1 MITSKKNS
9 VLAHYN
15 DINKAN
21 GKKPRSSH
29 DNSAGRGADNPY
41 KNVARLSQPTYTGTL
56 SGQAVDPYTLAGR
69 LPPDRLGNS
78 LEFSGRDQE
87 MPFDLQALG
96 DENVSLASTAK
107 GLPTSSTEIKEDRTF
122 LKTSPLLKDSSMVSG
137 NRNANG
143 LGGVEASTQVLLD
156 RVGEILDNDETLL
169 ERATPLDANSST
181 SVSLRDA
188 FQSALDA
195 SDSGNVDVQSFFSNS
210 SLGAFLGS
218 DPDLY
223 QDLHITPQ
231 SAARMRSHLAAIKHG
246 TYASVPLICKGYDSC
261 PIRSSCW
268 FAVKRD
274 NGTVDLA
281 TSKFPL
287 LQPCPVEASILQVK
301 VKQYC
306 SENFHNLNHITPT
319 IISLATKLAELDI
332 YEIRVNML
340 LSQGDSFGEGR
351 DLMQEAVLS
360 NDLHGNPVKTAMK
373 EHPAF
378 ALKERFQKMRSQLMK
393 ELLSSPEAKINARAK
408 IEANKVDS
416 VSSTMTKMSAALN
429 KINSLIRDNTV
440 DPMDF
445 DDD

>member
-1 MITSKKNS
+1 M
-9 VLAHYN
+9 AHYN

-41 KNVARLSQPTYTGTL
+41 KNAARLSQPTYTGTL
-56 SGQAVDPYTLAGR
+56 TGQVIDPYTLASG
-69 LPPDRLGNS
+69 LSPDRLGNS
-78 LEFSGRDQE
+78 LEFSPKEEG
-87 MPFDLQALG
+87 MPFDLGAL
-96 DENVSLASTAK
+96 DQDTSVDIASTAK
-107 GLPTSSTEIKEDRTF
+107 GLPTRGMAIREDRTF
-122 LKTSPLLKDSSMVSG
+122 DKTSTLLKDSSMVSG
-137 NRNANG
+137 NRNTNG

-156 RVGEILDNDETLL
+156 RVGEILDNDETLF
-169 ERATPLDANSST
+169 ERAEPLDHTSST
-181 SVSLRDA
+181 SISLKDA

-195 SDSGNVDVQSFFSNS
+195 SDPNTIDVNAFFSNS
-210 SLGAFLGS
+210 SLGTFLGS

-223 QDLHITPQ
+223 KDLHITPQ

-246 TYASVPLICKGYDSC
+246 TYASVPLICKGYESC

-274 NGTVDLA
+274 TGAVDLTA
-281 TSKFPL
+281 SKFPI

-306 SENFHNLNHITPT
+306 SENFRDMNSVTPT
-319 IISLATKLAELDI
+319 VISLATKLAELDI

-340 LSQGDSFGEGR
+340 LSQGDSLGEGR

-393 ELLSSPEAKINARAK
+393 ELLSTPEAKLNAKAK
-408 IEANKVDS
+408 MEATKVES

-429 KINSLIRDNTV
+429 KINNLIRDNK
-440 DPMDF
+440 DSNPFDY

>member
-1 MITSKKNS
+1 MNGYISKRNFA
-9 VLAHYN
+9 LAHYN

-21 GKKPRSSH
+21 RNKPRSSH
-29 DNSAGRGADNPY
+29 DNSAGRGGDNPY
-41 KNVARLSQPTYTGTL
+41 KNAPRLSQPTYTGTL
-56 SGQAVDPYTLAGR
+56 SGQAIDPYS
-69 LPPDRLGNS
+69 LGNS
-78 LEFSGRDQE
+78 LEFSSRDQE
-87 MPFDLQALG
+87 MPFDLEALES
-96 DENVSLASTAK
+96 DNVNVAGTAK
-107 GLPTSSTEIKEDRTF
+107 GLPTKDLEIKEDKSF
-122 LKTSPLLKDSSMVSG
+122 EKTVSLLKDSSMISG

-143 LGGVEASTQVLLD
+143 LGGVEANTQVLLD
-156 RVGEILDNDETLL
+156 RVGELLDQNETLL

-223 QDLHITPQ
+223 KDLHITPQ

>member
-1 MITSKKNS
+1 M
-9 VLAHYN
+9 AHYN

-21 GKKPRSSH
+21 RNKPRSSH

-56 SGQAVDPYTLAGR
+56 SGQAIDPYS
-69 LPPDRLGNS
+69 LGNS
-78 LEFSGRDQE
+78 LEFSSRDQE

-96 DENVSLASTAK
+96 ERAFNQNTLEHKENVNVTETAK
-107 GLPTSSTEIKEDRTF
+107 GLPTREMSIKEDRTF
-122 LKTSPLLKDSSMVSG
+122 DKTSPLLKDSSMVSG
-137 NRNANG
+137 NRNTNG
-143 LGGVEASTQVLLD
+143 LGGVEASTQILLD
-156 RVGEILDNDETLL
+156 RVGEILDNDDGLL
-169 ERATPLDANSST
+169 ERAEPLDHT
-181 SVSLRDA
+181 SATSISLKDA

-195 SDSGNVDVQSFFSNS
+195 SDPNTIDVNAFFSNS
-210 SLGAFLGS
+210 SLGTFLGS

-223 QDLHITPQ
+223 KDLHITPQ
-231 SAARMRSHLAAIKHG
+231 SAARMRSHLAAVKHG

-274 NGTVDLA
+274 NGTVDLT
-281 TSKFPL
+281 TSKFPI

-306 SENFHNLNHITPT
+306 SENFRDMNNITPT
-319 IISLATKLAELDI
+319 VISLATKLAELDI

-340 LSQGDSFGEGR
+340 LSQGDSLGEGR

-360 NDLHGNPVKTAMK
+360 SDLHGNPIKTAMK

-393 ELLSSPEAKINARAK
+393 ELLSTPEAKLNAKAK
-408 IEANKVDS
+408 MEATKVES
-416 VSSTMTKMSAALN
+416 VSSTMTKMSAALS
-429 KINSLIRDNTV
+429 KINSLIKDNKD
-440 DPMDF
+440 DPFDY

>member
-1 MITSKKNS
+1 M
-9 VLAHYN
+9 AHYN

-21 GKKPRSSH
+21 NKKPRSSH

-41 KNVARLSQPTYTGTL
+41 KNAARLENPTYTGTMT
-56 SGQAVDPYTLAGR
+56 GQVIDPYLLSDKLSNR
-69 LPPDRLGNS
+69 
-78 LEFSGRDQE
+78 LEFAPKEEG
-87 MPFDLQALG
+87 MPFDLQALE
-96 DENVSLASTAK
+96 ENVDISSSAK
-107 GLPTSSTEIKEDRTF
+107 GLPTRQMEISQDKAFD
-122 LKTSPLLKDSSMVSG
+122 KTSPLLKDSSMISG

-143 LGGVEASTQVLLD
+143 LGGVEANTQVLLD
-156 RVGEILDNDETLL
+156 RVGELLDNDETLL
-169 ERATPLDANSST
+169 ERVEPLDNTSST
-181 SVSLRDA
+181 SISLRDA
-188 FQSALDA
+188 FQSALDN
-195 SDSGNVDVQSFFSNS
+195 SDLATVDVTSFFSNS

-223 QDLHITPQ
+223 RDLHITPQ
-231 SAARMRSHLAAIKHG
+231 SAARMRSHLAAVKHG
-246 TYASVPLICKGYDSC
+246 TYASVPLICKGYESC

-274 NGTVDLA
+274 NGSVDLLA
-281 TSKFPL
+281 SKFPV

-306 SENFHNLNHITPT
+306 SENFHNLNNITPT
-319 IISLATKLAELDI
+319 VISLATKLAELDI

-340 LSQGDSFGEGR
+340 LSQGDSLGEGR

-360 NDLHGNPVKTAMK
+360 SDLHGNPVKTAMK

-393 ELLSSPEAKINARAK
+393 ELLSTPEAKLNARAK
-408 IEANKVDS
+408 IEATKAES
-416 VSSTMTKMSAALN
+416 VSSTMTKMSAALS
-429 KINSLIRDNTV
+429 KINSLIRDNSV

>member
-1 MITSKKNS
+1 M
-9 VLAHYN
+9 AHYN

-21 GKKPRSSH
+21 RNKSRSSH

-41 KNVARLSQPTYTGTL
+41 KNAARLSQPTYTGTL
-56 SGQAVDPYTLAGR
+56 SGQAVDPYALSNTLEFSET
-69 LPPDRLGNS
+69 S

-87 MPFDLQALG
+87 MPFDLEALEDG
-96 DENVSLASTAK
+96 NVSVADSAK
-107 GLPTSSTEIKEDRTF
+107 GLPTRQVSIVEDRAF
-122 LKTSPLLKDSSMVSG
+122 EKTSPLLKDSSMVSG

-143 LGGVEASTQVLLD
+143 LGGVETSTQALLS
-156 RVGEILDNDETLL
+156 RVGEILDNEEGLL
-169 ERATPLDANSST
+169 ERAEPLGENSEASL
-181 SVSLRDA
+181 SLRDA

-195 SDSGNVDVQSFFSNS
+195 SDTNGIDVHSFFSNS
-210 SLGAFLGS
+210 SLGTFLGS

-223 QDLHITPQ
+223 KDLHITPQ

-246 TYASVPLICKGYDSC
+246 TYASVPLICKGYEAC

-281 TSKFPL
+281 SSKFPI

-306 SENFHNLNHITPT
+306 SENFRDMNNITPT
-319 IISLATKLAELDI
+319 VISLATKLAELDI

-340 LSQGDSFGEGR
+340 LSQGDSLGEGR

-360 NDLHGNPVKTAMK
+360 SDLHGNPVKTAMK

-393 ELLSSPEAKINARAK
+393 ELLSTPEAKLNAKAK
-408 IEANKVDS
+408 MEATKVDS

-429 KINSLIRDNTV
+429 KINSLIRDNKD
-440 DPMDF
+440 DPF
-445 DDD
+445 DYDE